1 LNETRAARYQRFRR
15 RARAAGLACAVGTL
29 ALVALTP
36 AGHWL
41 AAASASLAAALAPSL
56 AAPFALVLFLL
67 VLVALWE
74 AATLPAAL
82 FLALRIERAY
92 GTRAATAED
101 VLGAQTQAAA
111 LVLPGALLAAA
122 IVQVSAAIAGQWWW
136 LPAAVALALVMAA
149 ALRLAPDVAVRV
161 AALRPLNRPEL
172 VQKLDALAAR
182 ARVQVTEISE
192 WVVAETE
199 KTAALVTGVGRHRR
213 VLLTS
218 DIARRWSDEE
228 VMVVVAHEL
237 AHHVYHDLWRALG
250 LHVVVL
256 SAALWIADAAVR
268 ITGPWLNL
276 AGPSDL
282 AALPLM
288 SLVTLVVWLASAPV
302 RFGQSRRHE
311 RRADVFALAMTNGA
325 EAFGAAIRRLGA
337 RHLAEER
344 PSRLTRWFSHRHP
357 SVAERLA
364 LADAF
369 RRLRP

>member
-1 LNETRAARYQRFRR
+1 
-15 RARAAGLACAVGTL
+15 V
-29 ALVALTP
+29 
-36 AGHWL
+36 
-41 AAASASLAAALAPSL
+41 
-56 AAPFALVLFLL
+56 
-67 VLVALWE
+67 
-74 AATLPAAL
+74 ATLPAAL
-82 FLALRIERAY
+82 FLALRVERAY
-92 GTRAATAED
+92 GTRAATPED

-111 LVLPGALLAAA
+111 LVLPAALTAAA
-122 IVQVSAAIAGQWWW
+122 IVQLSAAAGPWWW

-161 AALRPLNRPEL
+161 AALRPLDRPEL
-172 VQKLDALAAR
+172 VRKLDTLAAR
-182 ARVQVTEISE
+182 AHVHVTEISE

-199 KTAALVTGVGRHRR
+199 KTSALVTGVGRHRR

-256 SAALWIADAAVR
+256 SAALWVADAMVR
-268 ITGPWLNL
+268 LAGPRLGV
-276 AGPSDL
+276 AGPSDM

-288 SLVTLVVWLASAPV
+288 SLVALIVWLTSAPL

-369 RRLRP
+369 RRLRS